1 VLVVVAGVEIGAQQ
15 HDTAGL
21 RGARRRA
28 GLRESSV
35 ANAPLVSVYG
45 VARHCSRSSCNEV
58 STITLTYQYS
68 RALVWID
75 DLAYE
80 QDPHAYDLCERH
92 GQRMTVPTGWR
103 LEDRRNRFRM
113 VVPNRLA
120 G

>member
-1 VLVVVAGVEIGAQQ
+1 MIRQVRTVWVTVLGVG
-15 HDTAGL
+15 
-21 RGARRRA
+21 
-28 GLRESSV
+28 ESTF
-35 ANAPLVSVYG
+35 AIALLVSVYG
-45 VARHCSRSSCNEV
+45 VARHCSRSTCTEL

-75 DLAYE
+75 DLAHE
-80 QDPHAYDLCERH
+80 RDPHAYDLCERH

-103 LEDRRNRFRM
+103 LEDRRNRFRV